1 MRWSVAAVGPIPTP
15 TLISQLGDTLLLLL
29 VDGVEAANAAE
40 VAVILEA
47 SADDRG
53 EVVADFECGR
63 KAKAL
68 MDIRT
73 VEGTLERGV
82 EGEVPAAK
90 SLVDDRPNLPGPCV
104 GRIDGALIANFGRDA
119 DADGPVPTIGHANAG
134 ADMVANP
141 LDAVAVLPTGEDVE
155 AYLGPVV
162 DAFGELEGFV
172 LLMIGGDDAVDVVFL
187 ADGGEVGMELDHE
200 GFGCDGVGT
209 VDLDLVIALRVRD
222 HGKESEGQQ
231 GEEFTHSETPS

>member
-1 MRWSVAAVGPIPTP
+1 
-15 TLISQLGDTLLLLL
+15 
-29 VDGVEAANAAE
+29 
-40 VAVILEA
+40 
-47 SADDRG
+47 
-53 EVVADFECGR
+53 
-63 KAKAL
+63 
-68 MDIRT
+68 
-73 VEGTLERGV
+73 
-82 EGEVPAAK
+82 
-90 SLVDDRPNLPGPCV
+90 
-104 GRIDGALIANFGRDA
+104 
-119 DADGPVPTIGHANAG
+119 
-134 ADMVANP
+134 MVANP